1 MSLKNAFVN
10 VFGQTINKLFQFE
23 KFFQLIGVISYV
35 GSINPT
41 LKWQLQTKSKIGK
54 SLDRNVFG
62 QTINKLFQFEKFF
75 QLIGVIS
82 YVGSINPTLKWQ
94 LQTKSKIGKS

>member
-1 MSLKNAFVN
+1 MMVLNHKGSTVYDHSVQLEFQPTAQKQAVQQLPCSGRDDVEAEANAFVN

-41 LKWQLQTKSKIGK
+41 LKWQLQSKSKIGK
-54 SLDRNVFG
+54 GF
-62 QTINKLFQFEKFF
+62 KM
-75 QLIGVIS
+75 
-82 YVGSINPTLKWQ
+82 
-94 LQTKSKIGKS
+94 TKS